1 MSRPPYVLVVA
12 SQKGGTGR
20 TTAALA
26 LAWAFGQAGR
36 AVALIDADPL
46 GAARQVACGPSGRCA
61 WANVRCLVGPA
72 ALDALRPGELAVVD
86 APSLLAAGA
95 AALLRRADGLVLTGL
110 ADPVS
115 LRTFA
120 AAGVAIGAAQDANP
134 KLELLGLLVGLYAPD
149 PVQDAVLARLRRSQP
164 GLVLEP
170 PIPFDEAVR
179 DWPADPGAPP
189 PAGPALEAF
198 RAAARALD
206 AAITPAP
213 EPTRPSPPPP
223 RPAPKPRHPAHGAA

>member
-1 MSRPPYVLVVA
+1 MSRPYILVVA

-26 LAWAFGQAGR
+26 LAWAFGELGR

-46 GAARQVACGPSGRCA
+46 GAARQVACGPSGRCQ
-61 WANVRCLVGPA
+61 WPNVRCLAGPA
-72 ALDALRPGELAVVD
+72 ALDALKPGELAVVD
-86 APSLLAAGA
+86 APSLLGAGA

-120 AAGVAIGAAQDANP
+120 AAGVAIGAAQEANAN
-134 KLELLGLLVGLYAPD
+134 LELFGLLVGLYAPD
-149 PVQDAVLARLRRSQP
+149 PVQDAVLGRLRRMQP

-170 PIPFDEAVR
+170 PVPFDEATR
-179 DWPADPGAPP
+179 DWPAAPGTPP

-198 RAAARALD
+198 RAVAGTLLAM
-206 AAITPAP
+206 IGPVP
-213 EPTRPSPPPP
+213 EPTRPPA
-223 RPAPKPRHPAHGAA
+223 RPTPESRHPAHGAA

>member
-1 MSRPPYVLVVA
+1 MTPPPYVLVVA

-61 WANVRCLVGPA
+61 WANVRCLAGPA
-72 ALDALRPGELAVVD
+72 ALDALKPGELAVVD
-86 APSLLAAGA
+86 APSLLGAGA
-95 AALLRRADGLVLTGL
+95 AALLRRADGLVLTAL
-110 ADPVS
+110 ADPAS

-120 AAGVAIGAAQDANP
+120 AAGVALSAAQDANA

-149 PVQDAVLARLRRSQP
+149 PVQDAVLGRLRRMQP

-170 PIPFDEAVR
+170 PIPFDEAAR
-179 DWPADPGAPP
+179 DWPAAPGAPP
-189 PAGPALEAF
+189 PAGPALDAL
-198 RAAARALD
+198 RAVARALHE
-206 AAITPAP
+206 AIGPAP
-213 EPTRPSPPPP
+213 EPPRPSP
-223 RPAPKPRHPAHGAA
+223 RPAPQQRHPAHGAA

>member
-1 MSRPPYVLVVA
+1 MSRSPYVLAVA

-72 ALDALRPGELAVVD
+72 ALDTLKPGEPAVVD
-86 APSLLAAGA
+86 APSLLGVGA
-95 AALLRRADGLVLTGL
+95 AAMLRRSDGLVLTGL

-149 PVQDAVLARLRRSQP
+149 PVWDAVLGRLRRMQP

-170 PIPFDEAVR
+170 PIPSTRRRATGR
-179 DWPADPGAPP
+179 PP
-189 PAGPALEAF
+189 PA
-198 RAAARALD
+198 RR
-206 AAITPAP
+206 
-213 EPTRPSPPPP
+213 P
-223 RPAPKPRHPAHGAA
+223 RPAPRSRRSGLSP